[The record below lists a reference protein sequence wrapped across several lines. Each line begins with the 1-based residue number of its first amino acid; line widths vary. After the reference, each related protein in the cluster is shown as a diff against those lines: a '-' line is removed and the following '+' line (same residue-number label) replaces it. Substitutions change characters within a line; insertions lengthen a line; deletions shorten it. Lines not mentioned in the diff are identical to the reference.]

1 MKKLECIVLGRLA
14 TNPMS
19 GYDLYKWMSKE
30 APYFGYSPKPPQ
42 IYRQLNDFLTKGWVG
57 VTVDQRGSGPDAKV
71 YTLTPAG
78 VAAFLDWAMSEH
90 SPTIRPLEADFQMR
104 MLLGGVI
111 GPQAA
116 MDVLTTELK
125 YRRRQQAESRPY
137 EAPADLGEAAVPV
150 DADWQAEL
158 VRMVGNAHSC
168 WANQTSLG
176 WRWHM
181 HAWLPTSRTT
191 ALSTHNARTRR
202 MNNADNLR

>member
-1 MKKLECIVLGRLA
+1 MKKLECILLGRLA

-42 IYRQLNDFLTKGWVG
+42 IYRQLNDFSTKGWVEA
-57 VTVDQRGSGPDAKV
+57 TVDQRGSGPDAKV

-78 VAAFLDWAMSEH
+78 VAAFLGWAMSEH
-90 SPTIRPLEADFQMR
+90 SPSIRPLEADFQMR

-116 MDVLTTELK
+116 MDVLTTELI

-137 EAPADLGEAAVPV
+137 EAPADLGKAAIPV
-150 DADWQAEL
+150 DAGWQGEL
-158 VRMVGNAHSC
+158 VRMVGERSFLLGQSNLSWLEMAHARLAAYIEDNKVQLKDEDNTSC
-168 WANQTSLG
+168 G
-176 WRWHM
+176 
-181 HAWLPTSRTT
+181 
-191 ALSTHNARTRR
+191 
-202 MNNADNLR
+202 

>member
-42 IYRQLNDFLTKGWVG
+42 IYRQLNDFLTKGWVA
-57 VTVDQRGSGPDAKV
+57 VTIDQRGSGPDAKV

-78 VAAFLDWAMSEH
+78 IAAFLGWAMSEH

-125 YRRRQQAESRPY
+125 YRRRQQSESRPY

-158 VRMVGNAHSC
+158 VRMVGERSFLLGQSNLSWLEMAH
-168 WANQTSLG
+168 
-176 WRWHM
+176 
-181 HAWLPTSRTT
+181 
-191 ALSTHNARTRR
+191 ARLAAYIEDHGTIEAQRK
-202 MNNADNLR
+202 DEEDEQCG